1 MAKRISIWWL
11 LLSVATIVLSLL
23 PNSWM
28 GIRFESDLLNGLF
41 ELCIWFT
48 IPSTILLG
56 CYAWLSG
63 ITRWVTLSALSLIFV
78 VFLCVPIY
86 LTTSDVL
93 DIAETGQDRNFEEI
107 DDQMMRGHHYRLY
120 RANWGSTTK
129 FALVLRQES
138 EPFLGM
144 KRVSVIKTAYPASD
158 AKLEIMP
165 SGLARLTIQPYGD
178 GKQLGEIFEFKP
190 E

>member
-11 LLSVATIVLSLL
+11 LLSVAAIILSLL

-28 GIRFESDLLNGLF
+28 GIRFESALINYSFTLCVLLAIPASILF
-41 ELCIWFT
+41 GIHV
-48 IPSTILLG
+48 
-56 CYAWLSG
+56 WLSG
-63 ITRWVTLSALSLIFV
+63 VARWVSKIVCGVILSVLLLIPLIFIV
-78 VFLCVPIY
+78 
-86 LTTSDVL
+86 SDIA
-93 DIAETGQDRNFEEI
+93 DIAEAGQDTSFEKI

-120 RANWGSTTK
+120 RINGGATISFG
-129 FALVLRQES
+129 LVLRQES
-138 EPFLGM
+138 ESFLGM

-178 GKQLGEIFEFKP
+178 GKQLGELFEFKP
-190 E
+190 